1 MKNQKLPPLPEGF
14 EYRLDLRHYV
24 TPRLLKDQPVHRW
37 FWFPHSFSPQLV
49 DEVLQ
54 AFPLPN
60 GGRVLDPFVGAG
72 TTVLRAAQS
81 GYSATGVD
89 LSPLSLFVSQVK
101 VAPLVKAALEEYLRF
116 VLAYRPV
123 QDLPTLPAR
132 MRKAFTPNELAH
144 LYGLRQQIA
153 QLPQLYA
160 NFFLL
165 VLLRTQ
171 QRISRAVPDGGWFRW
186 VDKPDQ
192 STLIAGWFEE
202 QARVHMEDVPTE
214 AFRYPSIQ
222 LICDD
227 ARRLD
232 RLQGAFDLV
241 VTSPPYPNRHD
252 YSRIFHIELLSL
264 SLNEEEVKR
273 LRHTSLRSHVEAKP
287 PNYER
292 VDYSP
297 PPKLQDILEALPDNA
312 DPRIAPMLRGYFEDL
327 YLMLT
332 ALRPHLKQGAVC
344 GFVVGNV
351 RHAGI
356 MVPVD
361 EILVQ
366 VGQQAGYTFDRAWVA
381 RLRGNSA
388 QQMGRFG
395 REPARESVV
404 FLRKE
409 HCAVCHV
416 AKEPFAAF

>member
-1 MKNQKLPPLPEGF
+1 MRSQKLPPLPEGF

-24 TPRLLKDQPVHRW
+24 TPKLLKAQPVHRW

-49 DEVLQ
+49 DEILQ

-81 GYSATGVD
+81 GYSAAGVD

-101 VAPLVKAALEEYLRF
+101 VAPLAKAALAEYLRF

-132 MRKAFTPNELAH
+132 MRKALSPNELAH

-186 VDKPDQ
+186 VQKPDQ

-222 LICDD
+222 LLYDD

-232 RLQGAFDLV
+232 RLQGVFDLV

-252 YSRIFHIELLSL
+252 YSRIFHIELLTIGL
-264 SLNEEEVKR
+264 REDEVR
-273 LRHTSLRSHVEAKP
+273 QFRYSSLRSHVEAKQP
-287 PNYER
+287 VQINGSYP
-292 VDYSP
+292 SF
-297 PPKLQDILEALPDNA
+297 PKLEKALASLPDSA
-312 DPRIAPMLRGYFEDL
+312 DPRILPMLRGYFEDL
-327 YLMLT
+327 YLTLRT
-332 ALRPHLKQGAVC
+332 LHQHLVPGALCA
-344 GFVVGNV
+344 FVVGNV
-351 RHAGI
+351 RHAGVMI
-356 MVPVD
+356 PVD

-366 VGQQAGYTFDRAWVA
+366 IAEQSGYSFLGAWVA

-395 REPARESVV
+395 RQPARESIV
-404 FLRKE
+404 LLQRE
-409 HCAVCHV
+409 R
-416 AKEPFAAF
+416 

>member
-1 MKNQKLPPLPEGF
+1 MRSQKLPPLPEGF

-24 TPRLLKDQPVHRW
+24 TPKLLKAQPVHRW

-49 DEVLQ
+49 DEILQ

-60 GGRVLDPFVGAG
+60 GGRILDPFVGAG

-81 GYSATGVD
+81 GYSAAGVD

-101 VAPLVKAALEEYLRF
+101 VAPLAKAALAEYLRF

-186 VDKPDQ
+186 VQKPDQ

-202 QARVHMEDVPTE
+202 QAKVHMEDVPTE

-222 LICDD
+222 LLYDD

-232 RLQGAFDLV
+232 RLQGVFDLV

-252 YSRIFHIELLSL
+252 YSRIFHIELLTIGL
-264 SLNEEEVKR
+264 REDEVR
-273 LRHTSLRSHVEAKP
+273 QFRYSSLRSHVEAKQP
-287 PNYER
+287 VQINGSYP
-292 VDYSP
+292 SF
-297 PPKLQDILEALPDNA
+297 PKLEKALASLPDSA
-312 DPRIAPMLRGYFEDL
+312 DPRILPMLRGYFLFDAQNPTPTL
-327 YLMLT
+327 GPRSSLCLCSGQCSP
-332 ALRPHLKQGAVC
+332 RW
-344 GFVVGNV
+344 GNDPC
-351 RHAGI
+351 R
-356 MVPVD
+356 
-361 EILVQ
+361 
-366 VGQQAGYTFDRAWVA
+366 
-381 RLRGNSA
+381 
-388 QQMGRFG
+388 
-395 REPARESVV
+395 
-404 FLRKE
+404 
-409 HCAVCHV
+409 
-416 AKEPFAAF
+416 

>member
-1 MKNQKLPPLPEGF
+1 MRSQKLPPLPEGF

-24 TPRLLKDQPVHRW
+24 TPKLLKAQPVHRW

-49 DEVLQ
+49 DEILQ

-81 GYSATGVD
+81 GYSAAGVD

-101 VAPLVKAALEEYLRF
+101 VAPLAKAALKEYLKF
-116 VLAYRPV
+116 VLAYQPV

-186 VDKPDQ
+186 VQKPDQ

-222 LICDD
+222 LLCDD

-232 RLQGAFDLV
+232 RLQGVFDLV

-252 YSRIFHIELLSL
+252 YSRIFHIELLTIGL
-264 SLNEEEVKR
+264 REDEVKR
-273 LRHTSLRSHVEAKP
+273 FRYSSLRSHIEAKQQVQVNSSYP
-287 PNYER
+287 
-292 VDYSP
+292 SF
-297 PPKLQDILEALPDNA
+297 PKLEKALASLPDSA
-312 DPRIAPMLRGYFEDL
+312 DPRILPMLQGYFEDL
-327 YLMLT
+327 YLTLR
-332 ALRPHLKQGAVC
+332 ALHQHLVPEALC
-344 GFVVGNV
+344 AFVVGNV
-351 RHAGI
+351 RHAGVMI
-356 MVPVD
+356 PVD

-366 VGQQAGYTFDRAWVA
+366 IAGQSGYSFLGAWVA

-395 REPARESVV
+395 RQPARESIV
-404 FLRKE
+404 LLQRE
-409 HCAVCHV
+409 R
-416 AKEPFAAF
+416 